1 MFKSVA
7 QNATV
12 VLLVL
17 VVMGLSPASARGD
30 DLLTYYYA
38 QTSWPTIHRDSCNSN
53 YVPFTGPDSLVTNWT
68 ALDGTRIL
76 TATTIGPEGNLYKTT
91 GKGSKRFHL
100 YALDQENG
108 GTIWK
113 TNLLDIQAVVSAVVV
128 DIDGHIY
135 VSDSEELFAFYSN
148 GALKWSTPISGCVYT
163 TAITIDG
170 YLVAITEDGEVMAIN
185 RGDGTLAAGILYLA
199 PLPEG
204 RVINTPAIHPETNRI
219 YIVTGDAGVEDG
231 YFYGIDFDSGAGSL
245 GIAFE
250 TQMGPHSA
258 SSPTISYDGSHIYVA
273 DRGEFLYAFN
283 EDGSLA
289 WTYPLSGPCL
299 GSPSIGPGGEIY
311 FLEGGKV
318 TAIRD
323 LGANAEFLWD
333 TISIQDTLA
342 AQLPDY
348 GYTRVARANSV
359 VTVTTNYLYV
369 VVTSG
374 YLFPYRRK
382 DYLIPHR
389 TVLCTM
395 DPGDGYIIGTVE
407 LRDVC
412 EGAAI
417 VASNGSIYVSHGSIT
432 SSIAYRLNRV
442 LPPELRV
449 PKPPGG
455 ITALR
460 PTSYLTLANNSINSG
475 KKNSQKV
482 LSLMEGGEID
492 EAIALIVQ
500 VEEQLRATSSAIDSA
515 ETQYEID
522 SKTAKQAR
530 ECVET
535 AYTLIGNAK
544 KSLDDGKAT
553 SAMQLIENAD
563 NELEKALSII
573 IGK

>member
-1 MFKSVA
+1 MFKSVI

-12 VLLVL
+12 MLLVF
-17 VVMGLSPASARGD
+17 VVIGLSSAPARGD
-30 DLLTYYYA
+30 LLTHYYA
-38 QTSWPTIHRDSCNSN
+38 QTSWPSIHRDSYNSN
-53 YVPFTGPDSLVTNWT
+53 YVPFAGPDSLVTNWT

-91 GKGSKRFHL
+91 GKGSIRFHL

-108 GTIWK
+108 GIIWK
-113 TNLLDIQAVVSAVVV
+113 TNLLDRQAVVSAVVV
-128 DIDGHIY
+128 DIDGDIY

-148 GALKWSTPISGCVYT
+148 GALKWSTPISDLVYT
-163 TAITIDG
+163 TAITVDG

-185 RGDGTLAAGILYLA
+185 RDDGLLAADILYLA
-199 PLPEG
+199 PPPEG
-204 RVINTPAIHPETNRI
+204 KVINTPAIHPVTNRI
-219 YIVTGDAGVEDG
+219 YIVTGDAGVGYG
-231 YFYGIDFDSGAGSL
+231 YFYGIDFTPGSL

-289 WTYPLSGPCL
+289 WTYPLSGPCS

-333 TISIQDTLA
+333 TISIQNTLA

-374 YLFPYRRK
+374 YLFPYRGK

-395 DPGDGYIIGTVE
+395 DPGDGSIIGTVE

-417 VASNGSIYVSHGSIT
+417 LASNGSIYVSHGSIT
-432 SSIAYRLNRV
+432 SSIAYRLNKV
-442 LPPELRV
+442 LPPELRI
-449 PKPPGG
+449 PKPLGG
-455 ITALR
+455 VTALQ
-460 PTSYLTLANNSINSG
+460 PASYLTLANSGINSG

-482 LSLMEGGEID
+482 LSFMEGGEID
-492 EAIALIVQ
+492 EAITLIVQ

-522 SKTAKQAR
+522 SKTAKRAR

>member
-1 MFKSVA
+1 MFKSVI

-12 VLLVL
+12 MLLVF
-17 VVMGLSPASARGD
+17 VVIGLSSAPARGD
-30 DLLTYYYA
+30 LLTDYYA
-38 QTSWPTIHRDSCNSN
+38 QTSWPSIHRDSCNSN

-113 TNLLDIQAVVSAVVV
+113 TNLLDRQAVVSAVVV

-148 GALKWSTPISGCVYT
+148 GALKWSRLISDTVYT
-163 TAITIDG
+163 TAITVDG
-170 YLVAITEDGEVMAIN
+170 YLVAITEDGEVMALN
-185 RGDGTLAAGILYLA
+185 RGDGSLADILYLA

-219 YIVTGDAGVEDG
+219 YIVTGDAGVGYG
-231 YFYGIDFDSGAGSL
+231 YFYGIDFTQGSL

-273 DRGEFLYAFN
+273 DQDQYLYAFN
-283 EDGSLA
+283 EDGSLVNS
-289 WTYPLSGPCL
+289 WTYPLSGACP

-323 LGANAEFLWD
+323 LGANSEFLWD

-348 GYTRVARANSV
+348 GYTRVARADSV

-374 YLFPYRRK
+374 YLFPYRRR

-395 DPGDGYIIGTVE
+395 DPGDGSIIGTVE

-475 KKNSQKV
+475 KKNSQKA
-482 LSLMEGGEID
+482 LSFMEAGEID

-515 ETQYEID
+515 ETQSEID
-522 SKTAKQAR
+522 SKTAKRAR

-553 SAMQLIENAD
+553 SAMQLMKTRIKN
-563 NELEKALSII
+563 LRKPSL
-573 IGK
+573 